1 MIGRNFFIE
10 DIHMDY
16 SKALYK
22 WYKNFRSVKG
32 QKFFFND
39 HSRLSV
45 CRIEFNGEMYTL
57 VANST
62 THPVQFQNEGVE
74 DTLYMNSKVVAFIDP
89 VNIIN
94 EKTEISFY
102 ESTTSFGY
110 SLSPELRISSNVK
123 PTFNNIKLDSDY
135 LSDDPDYLHMFNIPD
150 HHLNQFK
157 GRAEDVIIEYHD
169 YVDSSIGGNTIHQAK
184 VSDGKLY
191 CSEPIFAIL
200 CLARLEE
207 SYKRSANNDYK
218 YALRDTQE
226 DIKLQLTKLLEGL
239 DLEKS
244 KVVLN
249 TLNELVEKKND
260 L

>member
-1 MIGRNFFIE
+1 
-10 DIHMDY
+10 MDY

-22 WYKNFRSVKG
+22 WYKNFRSLKG
-32 QKFFFND
+32 KKFLFDD

-45 CRIEFNGEMYTL
+45 CRIEFNGEMYAL

-62 THPVQFQNEGVE
+62 THTVQFQNEGVE

-89 VNIIN
+89 FNIIN
-94 EKTEISFY
+94 EKTEISVY

-110 SLSPELRISSNVK
+110 SLSPELRTSSYVK
-123 PTFNNIKLDSDY
+123 PTFNNIKLDSDH
-135 LSDDPDYLHMFNIPD
+135 LSDDPDYLHMFDIPE

-157 GRAEDVIIEYHD
+157 GRAEDVVIEYHD
-169 YVDSSIGGNTIHQAK
+169 IGIGGNTIQQAK

-191 CSEPIFAIL
+191 CSEPNFAIL
-200 CLARLEE
+200 CLARLEG
-207 SYKRSANNDYK
+207 SYNRSANNDYK
-218 YALRDTQE
+218 YTLRDTQE

>member
-1 MIGRNFFIE
+1 MQIFFIE

-16 SKALYK
+16 SKALYR
-22 WYKNFRSVKG
+22 WYKHFMATKG
-32 QKFFFND
+32 RKFFFDD

-62 THPVQFQNEGVE
+62 IHPVQFKNEGVE
-74 DTLYMNSKVVAFIDP
+74 DTLYMNQKVVAFIDP
-89 VNIIN
+89 FNIIN

-102 ESTTSFGY
+102 ESTKPFGNSF
-110 SLSPELRISSNVK
+110 LPKLNLSSNVK

-135 LSDDPDYLHMFNIPD
+135 LSDDPDYLHMFDIPE

-157 GRAEDVIIEYHD
+157 GKAEDVIIEYHD
-169 YVDSSIGGNTIHQAK
+169 YVNSGIGGNTIQQAK
-184 VSDGKLY
+184 LSDGKIY
-191 CSEPIFAIL
+191 CSEPNFVIL
-200 CLARLEE
+200 CLARLEK
-207 SYKRSANNDYK
+207 SHQRFGDNDYK
-218 YALRDTQE
+218 YALLDTQK
-226 DIKLQLTKLLEGL
+226 DIKLQLATLLEGL

-249 TLNELVEKKND
+249 TLNELVEKKNE